1 LSEPTEPS
9 SASYETQSEAQSE
22 SDLLKQWNEATELA
36 GTEEKEWRESAL
48 EADLA
53 YAQGKNAKKY
63 TFNIWHANVETL
75 IPALRNSTAVPDI
88 RPRHNFGTPDPIA
101 KLGCDILERCISAS
115 IDDCDFDD
123 AIDDGIQDMGI
134 TGRGIA
140 RVVYEPQTG
149 DVQGIEDV
157 VNERLSTEHVGWA
170 GFRHGPAKTWS
181 EVPWIAFP
189 HFLGREAIIAL
200 AGPEIGKKVKLDLT
214 VDSDAKRA
222 KQDKAPDS
230 IFKRTLV
237 YEVWDK
243 DKREVFF
250 FAPCYLEQ
258 RLKVIPDPLG
268 LEDFFPIPRPMVAA
282 HRTGSLTPV
291 CLYVI
296 YEELLDELDV
306 VTKRI
311 RKLVGQLRPR
321 GIGPESADL
330 KSWVK
335 AGDGEIVG
343 LSEFA
348 QFLDT
353 PGGFEKLIA
362 WFPMDPTANAVKVL
376 YEQRESIKQQIFE
389 VSGLADIMRG
399 QTNPN
404 ETKGAQDLKAQWGSL
419 RINRRQQEVQRF
431 IRDIFRIKA
440 EIIAKKFAPQTLA
453 LMSGLAPPPP
463 QPNEPQEVAMQ
474 KMQAMQT
481 WEQALA
487 LLKQDPLRRYRIDVE
502 TDSTIR
508 GDISRNMEQMTQ
520 FVQGSGAFFQAMAP
534 AVESGALPM
543 EAAITIYSSFARQF
557 RLGKE
562 VEDLLDRLG
571 EQAKQP
577 QQPKPDPEAAK
588 AEAEKA
594 KMEMQGKLAEAEKA
608 KMEMQGKLAEQKAA
622 LEQQKGEHKIAIEG
636 QKLEL
641 EKQKHQSDIQFKTFE
656 MMIDKQA
663 AELKMAIERQMGQQ
677 KLQIQGQQAERDG
690 AIQMVTAR
698 QDMELNRE
706 NAHAQQGIARNKAQA
721 DAQIAAFKAR
731 QQAKQKPARS

>member
-1 LSEPTEPS
+1 MSEPTEPS

-22 SDLLKQWNEATELA
+22 SELLKQWNEAIELS

-53 YAQGKNAKKY
+53 YSQGKGAKKY
-63 TFNIWHANVETL
+63 NFNIWHANVETL

-88 RPRHNFGTPDPIA
+88 RPRNNYGTPDPTA
-101 KLGCDILERCISAS
+101 KMGCEILERCIRTS
-115 IDDCDFDD
+115 IDDQDFDD

-134 TGRGIA
+134 TGRGLV
-140 RVVYEPQTG
+140 RVIYEPQTG
-149 DVQGIEDV
+149 DVQGVEDV
-157 VNERLSTEHVGWA
+157 VNERLSIEHVGWA
-170 GFRHGPAKTWS
+170 GFRHGPGQRWADVAW
-181 EVPWIAFP
+181 VAFP
-189 HFLGREAIIAL
+189 HFLGREALIAL
-200 AGPEIGKKVKLDLT
+200 AGPVIGKAVKLDLT

-222 KQDKAPDS
+222 KQDQAPDS
-230 IFKRTLV
+230 IFKRCLV

-282 HRTGSLTPV
+282 HRTGSLIPV

-296 YEELLDELDV
+296 YEQLLDELDV
-306 VTKRI
+306 VTRRI

-348 QFLDT
+348 QYLDI

-431 IRDIFRIKA
+431 VRDIFRIKA
-440 EIIAKKFAPQTLA
+440 EIIGAKFAPQTLA
-453 LMSGLAPPPP
+453 LMTGLAPSPPAP
-463 QPNEPQEVAMQ
+463 QDPPEVAQQ
-474 KMQAMQT
+474 KMQAMQV
-481 WEQALA
+481 WQQALQ
-487 LLKQDPLRRYRIDVE
+487 LLKQGTLRNYRIDVE

-577 QQPKPDPEAAK
+577 QQPKPDPEQIK
-588 AEAEKA
+588 AENEKA
-594 KMEMQGKLAEAEKA
+594 KMEME
-608 KMEMQGKLAEQKAA
+608 GKLAEQKAS

-641 EKQKHQSDIQFKTFE
+641 EKQKHQADIQFKTFE

-663 AELKMAIERQMGQQ
+663 AELKMAIEQQMGNQ
-677 KLQIQGQQAERDG
+677 KLAIQGQQAERDG
-690 AIQMVTAR
+690 VIQMATAR
-698 QDMELNRE
+698 QEMAMNRE
-706 NAHAQQGIARNKAQA
+706 KGQQDMAINRQQAHSQEHLAKSKAHT

-731 QQAKQKPARS
+731 QQAKNKPTK